1 MFEYIK
7 GILTQA
13 SPIKVTLETHGVGYL
28 LFIPLNN
35 YAKLPPL
42 GSNAT
47 LYVASVIREDSHK
60 NYGFLTSSERDLFL
74 NLIEA
79 SGIGPKTAIA
89 LLGHMEIHDL
99 QFAIAQANTSVICKI
114 PGIGKKTAER
124 LIIELKDKLH
134 LQGKKS
140 LPEQTLQPKEAS
152 QTLIADAIS
161 ALINLGYHPL
171 AAQKAIQTTLK
182 DLPEPPDLA
191 KLITSALRC
200 IK

>member
-13 SPIKVTLETHGVGYL
+13 SPIKATVETHGIGYL

-35 YAKLPPL
+35 YSKLPQI
-42 GSNAT
+42 GSPIT
-47 LYVASVIREDSHK
+47 FYIASVIREDSHK
-60 NYGFLTSSERDLFL
+60 NYGFLTSAERDLFL
-74 NLIEA
+74 NLIET
-79 SGIGPKTAIA
+79 SGVGPKMAIS

-99 QFAIAQANTSVICKI
+99 QFAIAQANIAVICKI

-124 LIIELKDKLH
+124 LIIELKDKLS
-134 LQGKKS
+134 LSGKKS
-140 LPEQTLQPKEAS
+140 QVEHPLSSNEEP
-152 QTLIADAIS
+152 TLIGDAIS

-171 AAQKAIQTTLK
+171 EAQKAIRTSLK
-182 DLPEPPDLA
+182 DAATPTDLA